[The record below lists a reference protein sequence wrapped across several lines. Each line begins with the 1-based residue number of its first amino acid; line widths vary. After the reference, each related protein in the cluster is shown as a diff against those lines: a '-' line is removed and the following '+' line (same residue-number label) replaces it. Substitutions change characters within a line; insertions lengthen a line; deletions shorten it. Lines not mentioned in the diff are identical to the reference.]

1 MSSRLNLNL
10 GNVYFLR
17 MVDPSGRY
25 EFPYV
30 KVGITKKDV
39 PDRIDEMQA
48 GNPFK
53 IVEWNHFYSEA
64 AQLVENY
71 IHHAFA
77 ERRARSEWLRFDEE
91 ELPNLFDTAE
101 AYSKE
106 VFVRAEAVRALDI
119 QASNGKVIEANNDT
133 RALHKEIVTLLGAEV
148 ETKGRFEA
156 LEYRLK
162 AMTGMAGGIE
172 GVTKVTITGATRFFN
187 TANFKKAEP
196 NLYTQYCLIED
207 LGCSFSFLG
216 KPQISAYPEVHTAR
230 KEAKSAVVPV
240 AMGDVTSGMLDRS
253 GEIENLHTEYLDLI
267 AKLANIRRD
276 LIRYELDLRYV
287 CGKNEGIEGV
297 CTYKREI
304 EKKFDKE
311 AFKKDHPDIWSKFET
326 DRHGSLRFKVL
337 PYRDYV

>member
-1 MSSRLNLNL
+1 MSSRLNLNP

-106 VFVRAEAVRALDI
+106 AFARAENVRALDI

-133 RALHKEIVTLLGAEV
+133 RALHKEIVTLLGDEV
-148 ETKGRFEA
+148 ETNGLFKA
-156 LEYRLK
+156 LEYKLRSV
-162 AMTGMAGGIE
+162 TGTAAGIR
-172 GVTKVTITGATRFFN
+172 GVTEVTTTKAGRVFN
-187 TANFKKAEP
+187 IANFKKAEP
-196 NLYTQYCLIED
+196 DLYTRYCLINE

-216 KPQISAYPEVHTAR
+216 KPKINTYPEVQAALKRAESTVV
-230 KEAKSAVVPV
+230 KVAVE
-240 AMGDVTSGMLDRS
+240 DVTAGMLDRS
-253 GEIENLHTEYLDLI
+253 DEIEKLHTEYLDLK
-267 AKLANIRRD
+267 AKLAGIQGN
-276 LIRYELDLRYV
+276 LIRYELELRYG
-287 CGKNEGIEGV
+287 CGENEGINGI
-297 CTYKREI
+297 CTYRREI

-311 AFKKDHPDIWSKFET
+311 AFKNDCPDLWDKFQI
-326 DRHGSLRFKVL
+326 DRTSSLRFKVL